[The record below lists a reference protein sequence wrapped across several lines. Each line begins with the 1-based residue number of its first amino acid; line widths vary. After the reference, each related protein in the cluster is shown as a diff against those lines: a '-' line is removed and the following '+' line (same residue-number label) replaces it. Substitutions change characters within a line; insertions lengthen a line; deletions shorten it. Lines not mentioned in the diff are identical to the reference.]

1 MWRATDMKAY
11 DKLIEKYREITLIDT
26 TIQMMNWDLE
36 TYMPPKGI
44 TLRSDQLGIL
54 ERLRH
59 RMLTSDELANLI
71 KESEKNNDS
80 TGEITSRNL
89 YLIRREREIAV
100 SMPETLVAA
109 LATQQAVSRSAW
121 AKAKEAKKWS
131 IFEPEL
137 EKLVE
142 LSIKRAEATM
152 EARGAACVFDAMID
166 DYELGMKN
174 EQAASLLTDLRTA
187 LVPLAD
193 RFSEASKGVDVSCIK
208 RPVPLPVQREVVRD
222 AISLLG
228 YDTTSDEARGR
239 IDDTMHPFT
248 TGYLDDVRIALR
260 FSDLGIMDS
269 MMGGLHEAGHALYG
283 QNINHD
289 WMYQP
294 IASGASMGVH
304 ESMSRFPENMIGLS
318 EAFWRFY
325 LPRLKRLTGT
335 AFSDVPLHDLVRA
348 LNKVE
353 RSKIRVKADE
363 VTYSLHIAI
372 RFEIERELFSGNATV
387 KELPQMWNDLYDRY
401 LHVEIMDD
409 AEGVMQDIHWS
420 AGAFGYWQS
429 YVMGNVYD
437 GMYLKKL
444 EKVMPEWSHEVEAG
458 RPRMVIEWLRDNVQ
472 RYGALYDPATLVE
485 KVTGSSLTSEPFVK
499 YLEKKH
505 SALWG

>member
-1 MWRATDMKAY
+1 MKAY
-11 DKLIEKYREITLIDT
+11 EKLMGKYREIALIDT
-26 TIQMMNWDLE
+26 TIQMMNWDFE
-36 TYMPPKGI
+36 TYMPPKGM
-44 TLRSDQLGIL
+44 TLRSDQLGLL

-59 RMLTSDELANLI
+59 RMLIGDELANLI
-71 KESEKNNDS
+71 RESEKDNDS
-80 TGEITSRNL
+80 TDEITSRNL

-100 SMPETLVAA
+100 SMPEKLVAD
-109 LATQQAVSRSAW
+109 LATQQAVSRDAW
-121 AKAKEAKKWS
+121 AKAKEAKKWD
-131 IFEPEL
+131 IFGPEL
-137 EKLVE
+137 EKLVD

-166 DYELGMKN
+166 DYEPGMKN
-174 EQAASLLTDLRTA
+174 EQAASLLTDLRMA
-187 LVPLAD
+187 LVPLAN
-193 RFSEASKGVDVSCIK
+193 RFVEASRRVDASCI
-208 RPVPLPVQREVVRD
+208 RRSVPLSIQREVVRD
-222 AISLLG
+222 AVNLLG

-318 EAFWRFY
+318 REFWSLY

-335 AFSDVPLHDLVRA
+335 VFSDVSLDDLVMA
-348 LNKVE
+348 LNKIE

-372 RFEIERELFSGNATV
+372 RFEIEQELFSGKTTV
-387 KELPQMWNDLYDRY
+387 RELPQMWNDLYDRY

-409 AEGVMQDIHWS
+409 AEGVLQDIHWS

-444 EKVMPEWSHEVEAG
+444 EKVMPEWPREVEAG
-458 RPRMVIEWLRDNVQ
+458 RPGAVIGWLRDNVQ

-485 KVTGSSLTSEPFVK
+485 RVTGSSLTSEPFVK
-499 YLEKKH
+499 YLERKH